1 MANPPT
7 LSTQL
12 ATLENT
18 QVPAH
23 VAARIGKESK
33 LSIAMA
39 GGISAGSVPRISIK
53 GGRFRIVEDGNETLM
68 NVLEL
73 NVVVVGANPRLS
85 KTFYAKQWTTDQEP
99 ANPDCF
105 SLDAIKPDPNATS
118 PQHLQ
123 CVDCPHNAWGSRT
136 TPNGSQVKAC
146 TDQKRLA
153 VVAFEDVSGPIYLIQ
168 VPPASLRGLNVYHK
182 ELSRRG
188 IPPEVVATRVS
199 LDSDA
204 SFPKLVFNFG
214 GFLTPEQQSV
224 VDKLFG
230 AETVLEVTGERVIT
244 LPEPA
249 APAPK
254 MTLAPVKPN
263 VAPNPQ
269 GQASAPKPTVAVTP
283 APVQAAADPAAK
295 KRGFGGMA
303 PTVVQPSAPKPA
315 APAASVITP
324 DSGLS
329 DLERDIQAM
338 IGGTPDDA
346 AVA

>member
-1 MANPPT
+1 MANP
-7 LSTQL
+7 TQL
-12 ATLENT
+12 VTLENT
-18 QVPAH
+18 SVPAH

-33 LSIAMA
+33 LSVAMA

-68 NVLEL
+68 PVLEL

-85 KTFYAKQWTTDQEP
+85 KIFYAKQWTTDQEP
-99 ANPDCF
+99 TNPDCF
-105 SLDAIKPDPNATS
+105 SLDAIKPDASATS
-118 PQHLQ
+118 PQNLQ

-153 VVAFEDVSGPIYLIQ
+153 VVAFEDVGGPIYLIQ

-188 IPPEVVATRVS
+188 IPPEVVATRIT

-214 GFLTPEQQSV
+214 GFLSAEQQPL

-230 AETVLEVTGERVIT
+230 AEAVLEVTGERLIT

-249 APAPK
+249 TPVPK
-254 MTLAPVKPN
+254 IVLAPVTQKPPAAVVN
-263 VAPNPQ
+263 T
-269 GQASAPKPTVAVTP
+269 PKPTVAPSV
-283 APVQAAADPAAK
+283 APTAPEAK
-295 KRGFGGMA
+295 KRGFGGVA
-303 PTVVQPSAPKPA
+303 PVVVPPSAPKPA
-315 APAASVITP
+315 APAATVITP

-329 DLERDIQAM
+329 DLERDIAAM

-346 AVA
+346 AVAH